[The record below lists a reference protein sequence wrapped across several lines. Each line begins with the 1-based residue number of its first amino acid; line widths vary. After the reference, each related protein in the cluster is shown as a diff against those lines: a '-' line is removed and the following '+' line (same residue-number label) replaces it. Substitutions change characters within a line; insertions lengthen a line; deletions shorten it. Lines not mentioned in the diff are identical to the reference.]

1 MDKKYEKTSI
11 LQQGTY
17 GTVWKGINK
26 SNEELV
32 AIKECRTTTTSKR
45 EIAALSKLSHPNIV
59 KLLDYCIDDDQ
70 SILVFEYVGIDLFEY
85 IQSNYPLQIAQIKRF
100 LYSLLDSISY
110 LHQQG
115 LMHRDITATNILVDE
130 KMQIIKLCDFG
141 LSKYLSKGPHT
152 PKMCTLQYS
161 APELL
166 IGSTVYDNSVDL
178 WACGC
183 VFLEMILGIV
193 PFDANSEVKIL
204 HQQFSLLGT
213 PPREKWPELP
223 STVNIGNFQS
233 TLREVVP
240 SEIDEKGIDL
250 IEKLLSF
257 SPLLRISAKQAL
269 KHPFFSDLDNEQ
281 KK

>member
-1 MDKKYEKTSI
+1 M
-11 LQQGTY
+11 
-17 GTVWKGINK
+17 
-26 SNEELV
+26 
-32 AIKECRTTTTSKR
+32 
-45 EIAALSKLSHPNIV
+45 
-59 KLLDYCIDDDQ
+59 
-70 SILVFEYVGIDLFEY
+70 
-85 IQSNYPLQIAQIKRF
+85 
-100 LYSLLDSISY
+100 
-110 LHQQG
+110 
-115 LMHRDITATNILVDE
+115 
-130 KMQIIKLCDFG
+130 
-141 LSKYLSKGPHT
+141 
-152 PKMCTLQYS
+152 
-161 APELL
+161 